1 MDKLTSRFQSALA
14 DAQSL
19 AVGRDHQ
26 FMEPAHVLTALLDQ
40 QDGSTR
46 PLLVKA
52 GANVAKLRKD
62 LDATLEKLPVVQ
74 GTPGD
79 VHVSQDLTRLLNVTD
94 KLAQQRKDDYI
105 PTELFVLASFED
117 KNTLARLLK
126 DAGASKAATE
136 KAIDQIR
143 EIGRAHV

>member
-1 MDKLTSRFQSALA
+1 MDKLTSRFQTALA

-26 FMEPAHVLTALLDQ
+26 FMEPAHVFAALLDQ
-40 QDGSTR
+40 QDGTTR

-62 LDATLEKLPVVQ
+62 LDTAIDKLPTVQ

-79 VHVSQDLTRLLNVTD
+79 VHVSQDLNRLLNVTD
-94 KLAQQRKDDYI
+94 KPVSYTHLTL
-105 PTELFVLASFED
+105 PT
-117 KNTLARLLK
+117 N
-126 DAGASKAATE
+126 
-136 KAIDQIR
+136 R
-143 EIGRAHV
+143 EV

>member
-1 MDKLTSRFQSALA
+1 MDKLTSRFQSALS

-26 FMEPAHVLTALLDQ
+26 FMEPAHVLGALLDQ

-62 LDATLEKLPVVQ
+62 LDAAIDKLPTVQ

-79 VHVSQDLTRLLNVTD
+79 VHVSQDLNRLLNVTD

-105 PTELFVLASFED
+105 SSELFVLGVVRRPEHAGQTTQGRRRLEGRHREGHRRS
-117 KNTLARLLK
+117 AR
-126 DAGASKAATE
+126 
-136 KAIDQIR
+136 R
-143 EIGRAHV
+143 

>member
-1 MDKLTSRFQSALA
+1 MRMERLTSRFQSALD

-19 AVGRDHQ
+19 ALGRDHQ
-26 FMEPAHVLTALLDQ
+26 FMEPAHVFGALLDQ

-62 LDATLEKLPVVQ
+62 LDAALEKLPTVQ

-79 VHVSQDLTRLLNVTD
+79 VHVSQDLNRLLNVTD
-94 KLAQQRKDDYI
+94 KLAQERTHADI
-105 PTELFVLASFED
+105 SPELFVLASFED
-117 KNTLARLLK
+117 KTTLARLLK
-126 DAGASKAATE
+126 DAGASKAAIE
-136 KAIDQIR
+136 K
-143 EIGRAHV
+143 

>member
-1 MDKLTSRFQSALA
+1 MDKLTSRFQSALS

-26 FMEPAHVLTALLDQ
+26 FMEPAHVLGALLDQ

-62 LDATLEKLPVVQ
+62 LDAALDKLPTVQ

-79 VHVSQDLTRLLNVTD
+79 VHVSQDLNRLLNVTD
-94 KLAQQRKDDYI
+94 KLARTTRDDYRAAI
-105 PTELFVLASFED
+105 RAGLVRRWQ
-117 KNTLARLLK
+117 TLAKLLK
-126 DAGASKAATE
+126 DAGR
-136 KAIDQIR
+136 Q
-143 EIGRAHV
+143 GRHPTIEQVRGGEA